1 MPSIR
6 LAVLG
11 RLATLGRLAVLG
23 LLPALVLPLTAMA
36 QTADVTDNPPY
47 SIKSGDRPGFYVDV
61 INEMAKLLKTQ
72 VTYEYMDWGAAMA
85 KVKAGPDQLLFPF
98 TRNAEREQNYG
109 WLQKLFTNTVLF
121 VSAPGTHPIDTA
133 EQAKTLPMIGVLSGA
148 PWDKEL
154 AARGITTVKHYPT
167 SPAIVAALLSG
178 ELPAAYGPEIE
189 LKYAWRAGGYKDA
202 LVEGKPIQKSDQ
214 YLAMSLNS
222 PSIKPEDWQEA
233 FDALQQDG
241 TFDRI
246 YASYFGTR

>member
-1 MPSIR
+1 MPMIR
-6 LAVLG
+6 TAMF
-11 RLATLGRLAVLG
+11 G
-23 LLPALVLPLTAMA
+23 LLFALALSLPAAA

-47 SIKSGDRPGFYVDV
+47 SIKSGDRPGFYVEV
-61 INEMAKLLKTQ
+61 INEMAKLLKTK
-72 VTYEYMDWGAAMA
+72 VSYDYMDWGAAMA

-98 TRNAEREQNYG
+98 TRNAEREANYG

-121 VSAPGTHPIDTA
+121 VSAPGSQPIDTID
-133 EQAKTLPMIGVLSGA
+133 QAKTLKLIGVLAGA

-154 AARGITTVKHYPT
+154 AARGITSVKHYPT
-167 SPAIVAALLSG
+167 SPAMVAALVSG

-189 LKYAWRAGGYKDA
+189 LKYAWRLGAYPGA

-214 YLAMSLNS
+214 YLAMSNNS
-222 PSIKPEDWQEA
+222 PSIKPDDWHEA

-246 YASYFGTR
+246 YASYFGTK